1 MNIKNNTNKHHLH
14 DTSGGLI
21 VSRSR
26 INCGIEISDKAKYL
40 NFKCMMIDKVIATTC
55 RKFITIYTR
64 FSKYDTNIIP
74 LTF

>member
-40 NFKCMMIDKVIATTC
+40 NLKCMMIDIAIATTY
-55 RKFITIYTR
+55 RKLITIVRYPMTQIL
-64 FSKYDTNIIP
+64 YH
-74 LTF
+74 